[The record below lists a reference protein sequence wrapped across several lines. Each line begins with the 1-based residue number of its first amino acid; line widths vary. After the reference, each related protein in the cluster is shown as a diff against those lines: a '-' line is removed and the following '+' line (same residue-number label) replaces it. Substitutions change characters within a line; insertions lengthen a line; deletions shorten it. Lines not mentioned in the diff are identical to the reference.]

1 MNVLRLTFSLEEN
14 AQHSL
19 DLSSAVNLKSVMFQC
34 GMPCLDVNW
43 IKIAV
48 ESIKSSHI
56 RMMTLDMS
64 DFTTRENVVPQVPDA
79 VYIQWL
85 ALDKVLVEYLTARS
99 LKLNV
104 TSPPGK
110 IMPRLGVGWSA
121 CCRTCP
127 GRRCWKWVELCGHKI
142 AKVDVLFSS

>member
-56 RMMTLDMS
+56 RVMTLDMS
-64 DFTTRENVVPQVPDA
+64 DFTTRENVVPQVPDV

-104 TSPPGK
+104 TSPPVK
-110 IMPRLGVGWSA
+110 DTATFRS
-121 CCRTCP
+121 
-127 GRRCWKWVELCGHKI
+127 WVERLLPDLSGKKMLEVGRPI
-142 AKVDVLFSS
+142 RT

>member
-110 IMPRLGVGWSA
+110 DNATFGS
-121 CCRTCP
+121 
-127 GRRCWKWVELCGHKI
+127 WVERLLPNLSGKKMLEVGRI
-142 AKVDVLFSS
+142 MRT